1 MKVRALKRFFDLKEN
16 ELRNPK
22 DEFVANK
29 ERAEELMTSPTPWV
43 KEVKENKK
51 KSGE

>member
-16 ELRNPK
+16 ELREIK
-22 DEFVANK
+22 DEFIVNK
-29 ERAEELMTSPTPWV
+29 ERAEELTASPSPWV
-43 KEVKENKK
+43 KEIKEDKK